1 MKLWEEKKRREKKKE
16 REEEERRERS
26 SEKTGGELWKCFDA
40 SSGASREASGGLP
53 SIVRGREGG
62 AFKRKGRE
70 ENEGAA
76 PLFPCVFASIQRR
89 GDHVRTRATLE
100 QNKEL
105 KEQTSFFDLSSQEA
119 F

>member
-1 MKLWEEKKRREKKKE
+1 MQEGMKQMKKWNEWTKEWHEFWKGERLEKGTNMKE
-16 REEEERRERS
+16 
-26 SEKTGGELWKCFDA
+26 A
-40 SSGASREASGGLP
+40 
-53 SIVRGREGG
+53 
-62 AFKRKGRE
+62 RKGRE

-105 KEQTSFFDLSSQEA
+105 KEQTPFFDLSSQEA